1 MKVFAATSPDTFA
14 FDEIAVPKPSD
25 YEVLV
30 RHEGCLICNST
41 DWMIVSSLYA
51 TPGYPVVLGHES
63 FGKVVEVGA
72 KVRNFRLGDRVI
84 CSNAIPTG
92 YNGSYY
98 STWGGFAE
106 YGIGGDYEAL
116 LADGASVS
124 GPYAYRRRYRANYKI
139 DANLS
144 VEEAGLIFPLSE
156 TASCILQV
164 PEIVGKEVA
173 VFGTG
178 TAGYTVAMFL
188 KQRGAK
194 TVAVFGRRES
204 RAQLALTFGADFAGR
219 TDQAYESGRQY
230 DVVFEVT
237 GNSKVFARGLPF
249 LREGG
254 ILAVYGVSPYPYEL
268 DLARSPGSFEIRRVS
283 PQVGSALEEV
293 QQLMRAGK
301 IPVSAILSHIWN
313 FQDAEKA
320 FRQVKAGE
328 VIKGLVRISQ

>member
-1 MKVFAATSPDTFA
+1 M
-14 FDEIAVPKPSD
+14 
-25 YEVLV
+25 
-30 RHEGCLICNST
+30 
-41 DWMIVSSLYA
+41 
-51 TPGYPVVLGHES
+51 
-63 FGKVVEVGA
+63 
-72 KVRNFRLGDRVI
+72 
-84 CSNAIPTG
+84 
-92 YNGSYY
+92 
-98 STWGGFAE
+98 
-106 YGIGGDYEAL
+106 
-116 LADGASVS
+116 
-124 GPYAYRRRYRANYKI
+124 
-139 DANLS
+139 
-144 VEEAGLIFPLSE
+144 EEAGLIFPLSE

-249 LREGG
+249 CGR
-254 ILAVYGVSPYPYEL
+254 AVFWPFTASPYPYEL

-301 IPVSAILSHIWN
+301 IPVSAILSHIWD